1 MVLVRYEPWSAV
13 ERLHRQIGQ
22 IFGGNIDAPAAN
34 GDAAQATE
42 DAGAT
47 WSPSVDVFEQ
57 TDSFVVRAD
66 LPGVEPK
73 DIQITAEKGVL
84 SVTGERKLERPEDQK
99 SVSRL
104 ERVEGRFLR
113 RFTLPENV
121 KTDDIR
127 ARHLNGVLEVT
138 IPKLAAVEPK
148 RVSVET
154 H

>member
-22 IFGGNIDAPAAN
+22 IFGGNVDAAAAN
-34 GDAAQATE
+34 GDAAEAKDDT
-42 DAGAT
+42 AAT
-47 WSPSVDVFEQ
+47 WMPSVDVFEQ
-57 TDSFVVRAD
+57 ADSFVVRAD
-66 LPGVEPK
+66 LPGIEPK

-84 SVTGERKLERPEDQK
+84 TVTGERKLERPDDQK

-127 ARHLNGVLEVT
+127 ARQLNGVLEVT
-138 IPKLAAVEPK
+138 IPKVAAPEPK

>member
-22 IFGGNIDAPAAN
+22 IFGGNVDAPAAN
-34 GDAAQATE
+34 GEAAATNSE
-42 DAGAT
+42 AAVN
-47 WSPSVDVFEQ
+47 WIPSVDVFEQ
-57 TDSFVVRAD
+57 PDSFVVRAD
-66 LPGVEPK
+66 LPGIEPK
-73 DIQITAEKGVL
+73 DIQITAEKGIL
-84 SVTGERKLERPEDQK
+84 TVTGERKLERPDDQK
-99 SVSRL
+99 AVSRL

-138 IPKLAAVEPK
+138 IPKVAAPEPK

>member
-1 MVLVRYEPWSAV
+1 M
-13 ERLHRQIGQ
+13 
-22 IFGGNIDAPAAN
+22 
-34 GDAAQATE
+34 
-42 DAGAT
+42 
-47 WSPSVDVFEQ
+47 
-57 TDSFVVRAD
+57 
-66 LPGVEPK
+66 
-73 DIQITAEKGVL
+73 GVL
-84 SVTGERKLERPEDQK
+84 TVTGERTLERPDDQK
-99 SVSRL
+99 AVSRL

-138 IPKLAAVEPK
+138 IPKVAAPEPK